1 MPVSS
6 NGSVHDPLLECLALF
21 TKLYHEP
28 YSAEALTEG
37 LPTEDGAVAPE
48 LFTLDRSKANFSRAA
63 GRAGLSTKL
72 VRRDLDE
79 IPAMVLPCIL
89 LLHNRGACILEEID
103 DAEQKAK
110 VILPE
115 IPDGEQ
121 WMELDTLND
130 QYLGFAFFL
139 KKERSY
145 DKLRRDLVR
154 THREHWFWGTLR
166 KSKTIYRDVLLAS
179 VLINLFV
186 IAAPLFTMNVY
197 DRVVPNNAIETM
209 WVLATGIIVV
219 FFFDMALKFLRTY
232 FLEVAGKKSDVIM
245 SSLLF
250 EQVMN
255 LKMANRPHSVGS
267 FASNMREF
275 ESIRNFFTSTTVAT
289 LIDLPFVVIFLAVTY
304 FIAGPIVI
312 APVTVILLI
321 FFYSLFIRK
330 PLQQSVESAY
340 EATAAKNAVLVESL
354 NNIETLKTMGAGGHA
369 QYHWEEATGD
379 IAEKGLKSRI
389 LSSSILTVTSF
400 LIQLNTVLV
409 LITGVYMIEA
419 MELTMGGLIASVILT
434 ARAIAPMGQFAALLA
449 NYQQMR
455 TALENLN
462 DIMQLPVE
470 RPEGKRFIHRPS
482 LRGKIRFD
490 NVVFTYPG
498 ESKATLNGVSFTINP
513 GERVGLIGR
522 IGSGKSTIEKLIMNL
537 YQPDS
542 GSIAIDDI
550 DISQIDPADLRKH
563 IAYVPQDIH
572 LFRGTLRDNIIY
584 RKPNVSDSGILRA
597 SIIGLVDQFVNR
609 HPMGFDMPV
618 GEQGYGLSGGQKQ
631 SVAIARAFIEE
642 NPVVLLDEPSNSM
655 DNTTERLLISR
666 LKEALKGKT
675 SVLVS
680 HKTALMSLVDRLIL
694 IDEGKVVMDG
704 PKAEVLKALQQK
716 KAAS

>member
-1 MPVSS
+1 MLVNN
-6 NGSVHDPLLECLALF
+6 NGTRRDLLLECLVLF
-21 TKLYHEP
+21 TKLYHAP

-37 LPTEDGAVAPE
+37 LPTEDGAITPE
-48 LFTLDRSKANFSRAA
+48 LFSADHSKANFSRAA
-63 GRAGLSTKL
+63 GRAGLSSKL
-72 VRRDLDE
+72 VKRSLNE
-79 IPAMVLPCIL
+79 IPEMVLPCIL
-89 LLHNRGACILEEID
+89 LLHNRGACILEEIS
-103 DAEQKAK
+103 ETSQKAK
-110 VILPE
+110 VIHPD

-121 WMELDTLND
+121 WMDLAALNE

-139 KKERSY
+139 KKTRSY
-145 DKLRRDLVR
+145 DKLRRELIKP
-154 THREHWFWGTLR
+154 HKQHWFWGTLQ
-166 KSKTIYRDVLLAS
+166 KSQAIYRDVLLAS

-219 FFFDMALKFLRTY
+219 YFFDMILKFLRTY

-255 LKMANRPHSVGS
+255 LKMANRPHSIGS

-275 ESIRNFFTSTTVAT
+275 ESIRNFFTSTTVST
-289 LIDLPFVVIFLAVTY
+289 LIDLPFVVIFLAITY
-304 FIAGPIVI
+304 FIAGPIII
-312 APVTVILLI
+312 APVTIILLI
-321 FFYSLFIRK
+321 LIYSLFIRK
-330 PLQQSVESAY
+330 PLQQSVESTY
-340 EATAAKNAVLVESL
+340 EATAAKNAVLIESL
-354 NNIETLKTMGAGGHA
+354 SNIETLKTMGAGGHA

-409 LITGVYMIEA
+409 LIKGVYMIEE

-455 TALENLN
+455 TALEHLN
-462 DIMQLPVE
+462 EIMQLPVE
-470 RPEGKRFIHRPS
+470 RPEGKRFLHRPE
-482 LRGKIRFD
+482 LIGKITFN
-490 NVVFTYPG
+490 NVVFTYPD
-498 ESKATLNGVSFTINP
+498 ESKAILNGISFTISP
-513 GERVGLIGR
+513 GEHVGIIGR
-522 IGSGKSTIEKLIMNL
+522 IGSGKSTIEKLMMNL

-542 GSIAIDDI
+542 GSITVDDI
-550 DISQIDPADLRKH
+550 DISQIDPADLRRH
-563 IAYVPQDIH
+563 LAYVPQDIS
-572 LFRGTLRDNIIY
+572 LFRGTLRQNIIY
-584 RKPNVSDSGILRA
+584 KKPNASDGHILRA
-597 SIIGLVDQFVNR
+597 AIIGLVDQFVNR
-609 HPMGFDMPV
+609 HPMGFDMPI

-642 NPVVLLDEPSNSM
+642 SPVVLLDEPSNSM
-655 DNTTERLLISR
+655 DNATERLLISR
-666 LKEALKGKT
+666 LKEAMKGKT
-675 SVLVS
+675 AIIVS
-680 HKTALMSLVDRLIL
+680 HKTALMELVDRLIL
-694 IDEGKVVMDG
+694 LDDGQVVMDG
-704 PKAEVLKALQQK
+704 SKETVLKALQQK